1 MSEADLRKIEQ
12 PDFTASVRAGSHA
25 LVVIAEREIPE
36 RYWLPQPPKLDRQAV
51 LGALKQGTDV
61 TGAQLSNPKQV
72 LSVRTK

>member
-12 PDFTASVRAGSHA
+12 PDFTASARAGA
-25 LVVIAEREIPE
+25 PALLVVAESEIPE
-36 RYWLPQPPKLDRQAV
+36 RYWLPQPPKLDRQCLLV
-51 LGALKQGTDV
+51 ALKQGDDV